1 MRSDKH
7 NLLHLPVIFL
17 IINERPSRRI
27 LKVFL
32 LLLSESIS
40 HSFCCHA
47 STCGLNTAA
56 TLSVLTRSIISDVL
70 IGSHCF
76 YDWQSGTVYTVIQL
90 VILQRSVQAPAF
102 SSLKGFRSALC
113 IMEPT
118 CSETPQCLTGLTDRA
133 FSWEIVAPPC
143 GASKHASSRDS
154 LCSKPA
160 CKITQSSFV
169 HFTDG
174 FSFDEAQHTTSEYN
188 HRKSWCCYRSESWLL
203 LTERLTDFDY
213 WLTFVFCIR
222 AAVHVKIRSS
232 YTPDEA
238 SSPLQVLCFS
248 PPKKNK
254 QKKLKQ
260 QQQQQKTNQTNKQ
273 TKNQNK
279 TKNQTKQRQQQK
291 CSSIL
296 SPPWGTAD

>member
-1 MRSDKH
+1 M
-7 NLLHLPVIFL
+7 
-17 IINERPSRRI
+17 
-27 LKVFL
+27 FL

-232 YTPDEA
+232 YTPEEA

-248 PPKKNK
+248 PP
-254 QKKLKQ
+254 QKKHTK
-260 QQQQQKTNQTNKQ
+260 KTETTTTTTKKPTKQTNKQ
-273 TKNQNK
+273 K
-279 TKNQTKQRQQQK
+279 TKTKQKTKQNNDNNKNVAPFYPRRGVPRTKKFQSCQRLFR
-291 CSSIL
+291 SSMK
-296 SPPWGTAD
+296 